1 MRSPRGKT
9 EEDQRPAFQ
18 EMIAYA
24 QGSLPVFDHIVV
36 IVQENRTPDNLFGT
50 GAPTGGLC
58 SGQDDFE
65 PGVDI
70 QDWGNYGGD
79 PQCVTP
85 RPLGP
90 DSCNPNHQHSGFTT
104 MYARGSLSSCG
115 GGADCPAPSCY
126 AYVPKSDVAP
136 YFQIAT
142 TYGFANYMFQTN
154 EGPSFEAHQFLFS
167 GTSAP
172 NGVPSQNNYYNWF
185 AMDNPPDNPPNDNY
199 TNNTGCSGTDT
210 AMYPDFVD
218 GIENNGTTKTG
229 SQSDPWYLPPGFD
242 YSFPCYEHQTL
253 ADLLGTN
260 HITWKYYAPAEGSIW
275 SAPTAISHICGTLNA
290 QHKCSNFQPG
300 GTYASNVIFETTN
313 NTAPIYGDIL
323 ACNLAAVTWVI
334 PDEKW
339 SDHPDKNDGSG
350 PDYVGSLVD
359 VIGQSPCTNPG
370 DGKTYWNSTAIFIV
384 WDDWGGWYD
393 HADPN
398 NAPGLGVR
406 SDCGTWGCGYTYG
419 FRVPLLVVSP
429 YTGILQNGTYS
440 GYVSGNTITQGET
453 QQYVH
458 DFGSI
463 LAFIENNFLGVG
475 GIGAINSQNQY
486 DFADGHAPD
495 SIGGNIPLSDFFFGL
510 TAPRTFTPIITNK
523 TTHPLSYFTNNPAGP
538 EGPGDNGDPD

>member
-1 MRSPRGKT
+1 MMACAYLRCSGRSQVDGDTWDRQTDSISNCVVTLSLTLEKSFREIAVPGKT
-9 EEDQRPAFQ
+9 ENQRPAFQ

-36 IVQENRTPDNLFGT
+36 IVQENRTPGQFVGT
-50 GAPTGGLC
+50 GALTGGLC
-58 SGQDDFE
+58 SGRADFE

-90 DSCNPNHQHSGFTT
+90 DSCNPNHRHGHLTP

-242 YSFPCYEHQTL
+242 YYSFPCYEHQTL

-260 HITWKYYAPAEGSIW
+260 HITWKYYGTAEGSIW
-275 SAPTAISHICGTLNA
+275 SAPTAIPISAGR
-290 QHKCSNFQPG
+290 SMR
-300 GTYASNVIFETTN
+300 STN
-313 NTAPIYGDIL
+313 APIFSR
-323 ACNLAAVTWVI
+323 AA
-334 PDEKW
+334 
-339 SDHPDKNDGSG
+339 
-350 PDYVGSLVD
+350 
-359 VIGQSPCTNPG
+359 
-370 DGKTYWNSTAIFIV
+370 
-384 WDDWGGWYD
+384 
-393 HADPN
+393 
-398 NAPGLGVR
+398 
-406 SDCGTWGCGYTYG
+406 
-419 FRVPLLVVSP
+419 PL
-429 YTGILQNGTYS
+429 
-440 GYVSGNTITQGET
+440 
-453 QQYVH
+453 
-458 DFGSI
+458 
-463 LAFIENNFLGVG
+463 
-475 GIGAINSQNQY
+475 
-486 DFADGHAPD
+486 
-495 SIGGNIPLSDFFFGL
+495 
-510 TAPRTFTPIITNK
+510 
-523 TTHPLSYFTNNPAGP
+523 PAT
-538 EGPGDNGDPD
+538 